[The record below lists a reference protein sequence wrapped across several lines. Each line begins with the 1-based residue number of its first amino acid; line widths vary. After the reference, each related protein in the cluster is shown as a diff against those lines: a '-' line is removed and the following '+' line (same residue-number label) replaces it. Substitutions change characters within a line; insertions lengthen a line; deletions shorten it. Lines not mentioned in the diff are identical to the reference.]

1 MFHYRKTRKIYK
13 SYPKPAICNFCDPE
27 TRKNT
32 IFETEYS
39 YIVPN
44 RVFYDVWEMKSV
56 TDHLLLMP
64 KRHVHTYYELTD
76 AEKLDLMNIMG
87 KYESE
92 HYDVYARASY
102 NKQRS
107 VDHQHTHLIKTS
119 PKHAKVSI
127 AIKRPYLLIKF

>member
-13 SYPKPAICNFCDPE
+13 NYPKPEICNFCDPD

-32 IFETEYS
+32 IYETEYS

-64 KRHVHTYYELTD
+64 KRHVHTYDELTD
-76 AEKLDLMNIMG
+76 TEKLDLMNIMG

-92 HYDVYARASY
+92 HYDVYARASH

-107 VDHQHTHLIKTS
+107 VDHQHTHLIKTD
-119 PKHAKVSI
+119 PKHARASLAVK
-127 AIKRPYLLIKF
+127 KPYLLIKF